1 MDVYTIITNKII
13 EKLEKGVIPWK
24 KPWIGGKGAFNR
36 VSGKSYSM
44 LNQML
49 LEHDGEY
56 LTFNQI
62 TDLGGKLKKGAK
74 AEIVVFF
81 KMNEVEEKNEESGET
96 TLKKYPM
103 LRYYR
108 VFHISN
114 VEGIE
119 PLTVEEINV
128 NSNADTEEESFTN
141 AGNAIINYFTNTKI
155 KYETTNGNKACYSPT
170 TDTIRLPSYKQ
181 FVNMNEYYGT
191 LFHEIIHS
199 TGHESRLNRNIKNTF
214 GSSNYAK
221 EELVAELGAVFLNNY
236 YGVETDETFDNATAY
251 IQSWLSALKNDKKLI
266 VFASAQAEKAANYV
280 LSVA

>member
-74 AEIVVFF
+74 SEIVVFF

-119 PLTVEEINV
+119 PLEVEEINI
-128 NSNADTEEESFTN
+128 NANAETN
-141 AGNAIINYFTNTKI
+141 AFCEVERAIERYIENSAINY
-155 KYETTNGNKACYSPT
+155 EVTNGNRACYSPT
-170 TDTIRLPSYKQ
+170 TDTIQIPSFKQ
-181 FVNMNEYYGT
+181 FVSMNEYYGT
-191 LFHEIIHS
+191 VWHEVIHS
-199 TGHESRLNRNIKNTF
+199 TGHESRLNRDLKNGF
-214 GSSNYAK
+214 GSENYAK

-251 IQSWLSALKNDKKLI
+251 IQSWISVLKHDKRLI
-266 VFASAQAEKAANYV
+266 VFASTQAEKAANYV

>member
-1 MDVYTIITNKII
+1 MDVYAIITNRII
-13 EKLEKGVIPWK
+13 EKLESGIIPWK

-62 TDLGGKLKKGAK
+62 ADLGGKVKKGAK
-74 AEIVVFF
+74 SEMVVFF

-96 TLKKYPM
+96 KLKKYPV

-119 PLTVEEINV
+119 GLFQPV
-128 NSNADTEEESFTN
+128 S
-141 AGNAIINYFTNTKI
+141 
-155 KYETTNGNKACYSPT
+155 YS
-170 TDTIRLPSYKQ
+170 
-181 FVNMNEYYGT
+181 
-191 LFHEIIHS
+191 LFP
-199 TGHESRLNRNIKNTF
+199 F
-214 GSSNYAK
+214 Y
-221 EELVAELGAVFLNNY
+221 
-236 YGVETDETFDNATAY
+236 TA
-251 IQSWLSALKNDKKLI
+251 LSALI
-266 VFASAQAEKAANYV
+266 SSAEHLPI
-280 LSVA
+280 LSL